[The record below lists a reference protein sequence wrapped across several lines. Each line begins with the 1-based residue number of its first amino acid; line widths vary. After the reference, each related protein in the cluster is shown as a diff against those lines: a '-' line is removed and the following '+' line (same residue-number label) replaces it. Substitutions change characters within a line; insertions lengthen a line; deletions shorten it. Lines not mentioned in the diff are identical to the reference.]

1 VSPDVTNRNEIG
13 DAATMS
19 RSRIAVA
26 TCDRLPEGD
35 PESALL
41 GFEVHV
47 WDDPSVDW
55 SAFDLVVIRSTW
67 DYTTKVDAFLDW
79 VERVPRLRND
89 ADVVRWNHD
98 KSYLRALHAHG
109 VPTVP
114 TRFDPDDIPHGRWVV
129 KPTVSAGAVDTISG
143 DRDDALAQVERLR
156 AAGRS
161 AMVQPYLD
169 GIDEAGETAL
179 LYIAG
184 EHSHTVRKR
193 AVLGHLRRGDG
204 TYEPDHVTPRT
215 PTAAELELAEHVLD
229 TIPFDRTA
237 LLYARVD
244 LIPDDDGDPV
254 LLELE
259 LIEPDL
265 FLAHDRSGRALDRL
279 RTAILDAASA

>member
-1 VSPDVTNRNEIG
+1 
-13 DAATMS
+13 M
-19 RSRIAVA
+19 
-26 TCDRLPEGD
+26 
-35 PESALL
+35 
-41 GFEVHV
+41 

-67 DYTTKVDAFLDW
+67 DYTAKVDSFLGW
-79 VERVPRLRND
+79 IERVPRLRND

-98 KSYLRALHAHG
+98 KTYLRALHAHG

-161 AMVQPYLD
+161 AMVQPHLPAVD
-169 GIDEAGETAL
+169 VVGETAL
-179 LYIAG
+179 VYIGG
-184 EHSHTVRKR
+184 EHSHTVRKG
-193 AVLGHLRRGDG
+193 AVLGRRRRGDG
-204 TYEPDHVTPRT
+204 TYEADQVEPRT

-229 TIPFDRTA
+229 TVPFDRGE
-237 LLYARVD
+237 LLYGRVD

-254 LLELE
+254 LLEVE

-265 FLAHDRSGRALDRL
+265 FLAHEGSGRALDRL
-279 RTAILDAASA
+279 RSAILDAASG